1 MWAGVV
7 TLILGLIRMADA
19 GLGETLQGESEN
31 ITELVTG
38 GFIVLSGV
46 MTLIGRIKAKTVV
59 TK

>member
-7 TLILGLIRMADA
+7 TLIFGFIWMVDA